1 MDKNAIA
8 VHSEQSSGSALN
20 TNRSFLTT
28 ITELLGFEDR
38 VTTAIWFI
46 ISLST
51 TGFVLIYLSLLTDN
65 GLKSML
71 PPGEFFVFMTRKAP
85 IRAHVIVICPWA
97 IIGSL
102 QFVPAIRANNI
113 DYHKVF
119 GRIYL
124 LFCLA
129 ISITGIIMTPY
140 SLGGDLGGQ
149 LATFTLF
156 MAFVVTFTMG
166 FISIKRK
173 QIQSHREWMMRSYSV
188 GVSVIVIRIFMP
200 LFLIIMPKVG
210 KFFNVIQCDQII
222 YELGGNKTAALEA
235 FPSCKDSDRS
245 VVAHNFDS
253 FVGVVAGIRLAYA
266 PATFISLMICGTV
279 VETWIYFKYHRE
291 AKIALEAE
299 KEKERNYKV
308 VPSYAPDL

>member
-1 MDKNAIA
+1 MDV
-8 VHSEQSSGSALN
+8 VHTEQSSGDA
-20 TNRSFLTT
+20 TITKRSFMTMM
-28 ITELLGFEDR
+28 TEFLGFKDR
-38 VTTAIWFI
+38 VTTALWFI
-46 ISLST
+46 ISLCT
-51 TGFVLIYLSLLTDN
+51 TGFVLVYLSLLTDN

-71 PPGEFFVFMTRKAP
+71 PPGEFFVFITRKAP

-97 IIGSL
+97 IFGAL
-102 QFVPAIRANNI
+102 QFVPAIRAYNI
-113 DYHKVF
+113 NYHKAF

-140 SLGGDLGGQ
+140 TFGGDLGGQ
-149 LATFTLF
+149 LATFSLF
-156 MAFVVTFTMG
+156 MAFVVTIIMG

-200 LFLIIMPKVG
+200 LFLVIMPKVG
-210 KFFNVIQCDQII
+210 KFFNVIPCDQII
-222 YELGGNKTAALEA
+222 YELGEDKEAALEK

-245 VVAHNFDS
+245 VVAHNFNS
-253 FVGVVAGIRLAYA
+253 SAGVVAGIRLAYA
-266 PATFISLMICGTV
+266 PATFISLLICGTV

-299 KEKERNYKV
+299 KERNYKV
-308 VPSYAPDL
+308 VPSNASEKLCI